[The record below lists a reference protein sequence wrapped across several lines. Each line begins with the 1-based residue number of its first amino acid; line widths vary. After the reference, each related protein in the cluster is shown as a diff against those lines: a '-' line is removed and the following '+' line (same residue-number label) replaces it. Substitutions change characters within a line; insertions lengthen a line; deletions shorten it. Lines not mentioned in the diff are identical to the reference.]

1 MVQPFRMLN
10 GFGSGVLANTPSQKT
25 GGPSPRQRSSAVT
38 YSHRFFTAGL
48 QLKMTTTQ
56 ITQCPRT
63 SSTPAMPIPSVDPL
77 AFFSCQVNFDLVGQT
92 VGARIGGSNFAVL
105 SCPSVEHHTDGLA
118 VHAERDDNICSFL
131 NHQEDSR

>member
-10 GFGSGVLANTPSQKT
+10 EFGSGVSANTPQKT

-38 YSHRFFTAGL
+38 YSHRFLTAGL
-48 QLKMTTTQ
+48 QLKVTT
-56 ITQCPRT
+56 TQCPRT

-92 VGARIGGSNFAVL
+92 VGARIGGSNFAL
-105 SCPSVEHHTDGLA
+105 FWEQNQCCH
-118 VHAERDDNICSFL
+118 VHQRIIT
-131 NHQEDSR
+131 QMV